1 MATIVILEHR
11 MQRGLGQPYLVLAIR
26 QRKIR
31 NAQETDHGSRS
42 SLRA

>member
-11 MQRGLGQPYLVLAIR
+11 MQRGAGLLYLVLPIR

-31 NAQETDHGSRS
+31 NAKKPTTV
-42 SLRA
+42 LAA